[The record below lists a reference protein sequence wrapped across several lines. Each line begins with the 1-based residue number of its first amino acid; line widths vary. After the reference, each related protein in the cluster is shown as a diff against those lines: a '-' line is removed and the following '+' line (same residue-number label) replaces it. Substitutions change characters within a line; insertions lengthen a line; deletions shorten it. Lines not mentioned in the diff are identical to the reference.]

1 MSKCVVLFASA
12 VSALLRLFAP
22 AMNADQKSVCA
33 WLSCVGWSLP
43 NTLVAQQ
50 SRQWAADDA
59 AAIATAKAGA
69 KPREAADAIAN
80 ATLIFCGPPISVGS

>member
-1 MSKCVVLFASA
+1 MRTKNRFVPGCPGS
-12 VSALLRLFAP
+12 
-22 AMNADQKSVCA
+22 
-33 WLSCVGWSLP
+33 VGWSLP

-80 ATLIFCGPPISVGS
+80 ATLIFCGPPVSVGELKVAYCHMSN